1 MKMRLS
7 SAVIEL
13 VGSGIMEQRER
24 EYCRGSGQKRSRD
37 RGAGLRPDVL
47 GFRLERALGRFYRSA
62 SMECVHWQVGRDE
75 KGGADGTSQKAWLW
89 GSSL

>member
-24 EYCRGSGQKRSRD
+24 GILQGLGSEEIPRQR
-37 RGAGLRPDVL
+37 
-47 GFRLERALGRFYRSA
+47 GRFA
-62 SMECVHWQVGRDE
+62 H
-75 KGGADGTSQKAWLW
+75 
-89 GSSL
+89 